1 MAVYDTDDEIPVDE
15 GEPERTSAGAA
26 PAFSMETFAKM
37 LAQANADANARM
49 EQTLAKFAET
59 MRPAEKP
66 RATNPGSL
74 LRDRTREMLGIED
87 DDLVERY
94 SRASALDAL
103 RDEYGDDPK
112 VQEAIRARTSEAP
125 LIRMLAQERKE
136 RLALAAKF
144 EAQEQAAKQRQ
155 ARDKLLAQFEAGELG
170 ELKQKAPRLFAGQMS
185 DAHKKLVR
193 VLVDGGTPDDLLPV
207 LDELMS
213 SQQPRNKRFNAA
225 PGGTGTDRPQA
236 IETISDAEWARDF
249 DRAAGGEEMN

>member
-15 GEPERTSAGAA
+15 GEPERKPAAA
-26 PAFSMETFAKM
+26 PAFDMQAF
-37 LAQANADANARM
+37 AQAMATHTAQAI
-49 EQTLAKFAET
+49 ETALGKFAET

-112 VQEAIRARTSEAP
+112 VQEAIRARTAEAP

-155 ARDKLLAQFEAGELG
+155 ARDSLLAKFEAGDVG
-170 ELKQKAPRLFAGQMS
+170 ELRTKAPRLFSGQMS
-185 DAHKKLVR
+185 DAHKKLLR

-207 LDELMS
+207 VDELVATAR
-213 SQQPRNKRFNAA
+213 PRNPRLSAA
-225 PGGTGTDRPQA
+225 PGGTGRDKP
-236 IETISDAEWARDF
+236 EPFKVVSDAAYDEMVDKI
-249 DRAAGGEEMN
+249 AAGEEMN

>member
-1 MAVYDTDDEIPVDE
+1 MAVYDETDDDIPVIE
-15 GEPERTSAGAA
+15 GEPERKAAPVA
-26 PAFSMETFAKM
+26 PAFDMQAF
-37 LAQANADANARM
+37 AQAMATHTAQAI
-49 EQTLAKFAET
+49 ETALGKFAET
-59 MRPAEKP
+59 MRPVEKP
-66 RATNPGSL
+66 RPTNPGSL

-125 LIRMLAQERKE
+125 IIRMLSQERQA
-136 RLALAAKF
+136 RMALEAKF
-144 EAQEQAAKQRQ
+144 EAQQKAAEQRA

-170 ELKQKAPRLFAGQMS
+170 ELKKKAPRLFEGQMS
-185 DAHKKLVR
+185 EAKKRLMR

-207 LDELMS
+207 LDELVADA
-213 SQQPRNKRFNAA
+213 QPRNKRFSAA
-225 PGGTGTDRPQA
+225 PGGTGTEKPQA
-236 IETISDAEWARDF
+236 FEVVSDAEWSRTF